1 MNQIKKWL
9 TQFHPYNEQE
19 RADQSRMLDYL
30 KEEKNLLT
38 RENTKMHFTASAWVL
53 DPDKEKVLMLY
64 HNIYRSWSWSGG
76 HADGEADLLAV
87 AKREAEEETG
97 LTALKPLSGMPLSVE
112 ILGVQPHFRK
122 GAFVTAHLHLNL
134 TFLFWNHTA
143 EELRVCLDENSRVG
157 WFLPDDAV
165 EASTETW
172 MQPVYRKLNEKTA
185 LFLGRRQENVNA
197 SAES

>member
-1 MNQIKKWL
+1 MNQIKSWL
-9 TQFHPYNEQE
+9 MQFQPYNEQD
-19 RADQSRMLDYL
+19 RADRSRMLEYL

-53 DPDKEKVLMLY
+53 DPDQEKVLMLY

-76 HADGEADLLAV
+76 HADGEEDLLAV

-97 LTALKPLSGMPLSVE
+97 LTALKPLFCAPLSVE

-122 GAFVTAHLHLNL
+122 GVFVTAHLHLNL
-134 TFLFWNHTA
+134 TFLFHNYAKET
-143 EELRVCLDENSRVG
+143 LQVCPDENSRVG
-157 WFLPDDAV
+157 WFLPDEAV
-165 EASTETW
+165 AASTESW

-185 LFLGRRQENVNA
+185 LFLAGKQEESNM
-197 SAES
+197 SAEG